1 MGRSDKSSPAR
12 GGGPYAAWWSGLS
25 CWRSIVERTPFAIL
39 RILGA
44 ALLITATSAHA
55 QTVVTSPSP
64 DSTSVTIY
72 RDPERGDG
80 GIDLN
85 WLNGFALI
93 TEQRRIGLPQG
104 ESVIRFERVANG
116 MIAVSAV
123 VTGLPGGVVQ
133 KNRDAALLSPA
144 ALLNGTLGNRVHI
157 RRTNPAT
164 GKVTET
170 EAVIRSGADNAVVLQ
185 TEAGFEGLRC
195 SGLPETLVF
204 DSLPPGLSASPT
216 LSVTTRSEQPST
228 VDVTLTYLATGFDW
242 AANYVARVNGDG
254 KTLDLSGWLT
264 VANSNDVS
272 FADSQLLAIAGRVN
286 KQSDY
291 DALVEDAPSPVL
303 NLRCW
308 PLDTTS
314 TADILMYEGALAGNM
329 PPPPPAAPMVARME
343 SAAMDM
349 VVTAQRKA
357 VQEDLGDLKLYRVP
371 MHVDVN
377 ANGQKQVVLLEKRNV
392 PFALLYGVTLW
403 PENVTEAAPLKRI
416 VRMRNRER
424 DGLGLPLPSGGLAMF
439 ERVAGE
445 EMLVGEDRMRDHAV
459 GEEVEA
465 EVGESAQL
473 QYRLELL
480 GGAGT
485 KEQRYRLT
493 LTNAN
498 SSVAPVEVRLQQSDA
513 FEYFRPTARLGR
525 KNGDLLW
532 KVTVPANGKASL
544 EYVLKR

>member
-1 MGRSDKSSPAR
+1 MIRPNESSR
-12 GGGPYAAWWSGLS
+12 GIVAKLPHFAAIPRPGG
-25 CWRSIVERTPFAIL
+25 IL
-39 RILGA
+39 IA
-44 ALLITATSAHA
+44 ALSLITAPALA
-55 QTVVTSPSP
+55 QTTLTSHAP

-80 GIDLN
+80 GIDLA

-93 TEQRRIGLPQG
+93 TEQRRIAVPQG
-104 ESVIRFERVANG
+104 ESVIRFEGVANG

-144 ALLNGTLGNRVHI
+144 ALLDGTLGSRVHI

-164 GKVTET
+164 GKVTES

-185 TEAGFEGLRC
+185 TAEGFEGLRC
-195 SGLPETLVF
+195 SGLPETLVY

-216 LSVTTRSEQPST
+216 LSVTTRSEQAVT
-228 VDVTLTYLATGFDW
+228 ADVTLTYLATGFDW

-254 KTLDLSGWLT
+254 KTLDLFGWLT

-286 KQSDY
+286 RQSDY
-291 DALVEDAPSPVL
+291 DALVEDAPSPRL

-308 PLDTTS
+308 PMDTTS
-314 TADILMYEGALAGNM
+314 TADIRLFEQMMALPV
-329 PPPPPAAPMVARME
+329 PPPVAAPMMAKMMDSVAE
-343 SAAMDM
+343 VA
-349 VVTAQRKA
+349 VTVQRRA

-371 MHVDVN
+371 MRVAVN
-377 ANGQKQVVLLEKRNV
+377 ANGQKQVALLEKRAV
-392 PFALLYGVTLW
+392 PFASLHGATLW
-403 PENVTEAAPLKRI
+403 PENVTQAAPLKRI

-424 DGLGLPLPSGGLAMF
+424 EGLGLPLPSGGLAMF
-439 ERVAGE
+439 ETAGGE
-445 EMLVGEDRMRDHAV
+445 EMLVGEDRLRDHAI
-459 GEEVEA
+459 GEEIEA
-465 EVGESAQL
+465 TVGESAQL

-480 GGAGT
+480 GGAGE

-498 SSVAPVEVRLQQSDA
+498 SSAEPVEIRLRQYDGLEYVRPS
-513 FEYFRPTARLGR
+513 RKLGR

-532 KVTVPANGKASL
+532 KVTVPANSTARL
-544 EYVLKR
+544 EYALKRRD